1 MNILYVD
8 FLPFIKSQTNDAS
21 IENDSYIT
29 WQRMTTNGNGWYN
42 EWCNKWQQ
50 MTMILISA
58 KLLFLQIREKT
69 ITKHSKKDSLNQ
81 RPCEVPWQGPIVLRA
96 DLIKQVPKKKN
107 QQQEAGIESVFLKRQ
122 YDKNITKLFL
132 PRSSSATLINFHLI
146 SLMNTYLGEE
156 TPWRKYFNLIYF
168 TRLIW

>member
-1 MNILYVD
+1 MMRRLRTIGTLRDN
-8 FLPFIKSQTNDAS
+8 
-21 IENDSYIT
+21 E
-29 WQRMTTNGNGWYN
+29 WQRMATGGTTSGAKSDN
-42 EWCNKWQQ
+42 EWQQ
-50 MTMILISA
+50 VLISA

-81 RPCEVPWQGPIVLRA
+81 RPCEVPWKGPIVLRA

>member
-122 YDKNITKLFL
+122 YDKNITKLFFQGRL
-132 PRSSSATLINFHLI
+132 RPPWSIFIWYHLWILIWVRKP
-146 SLMNTYLGEE
+146 LGE
-156 TPWRKYFNLIYF
+156 NIS
-168 TRLIW
+168 I